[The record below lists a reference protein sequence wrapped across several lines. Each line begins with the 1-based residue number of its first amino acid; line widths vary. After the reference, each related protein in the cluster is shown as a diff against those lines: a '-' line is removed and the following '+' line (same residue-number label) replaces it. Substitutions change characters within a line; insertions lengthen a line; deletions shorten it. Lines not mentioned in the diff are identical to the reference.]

1 MLLKLVLSKIQNVKV
16 GAQAPEKKVRVPGT
30 MRHPWIFSGKN
41 VCLVQIGEVFDNFFE
56 TGEFDVIY
64 QSKVAS

>member
-1 MLLKLVLSKIQNVKV
+1 
-16 GAQAPEKKVRVPGT
+16 
-30 MRHPWIFSGKN
+30 
-41 VCLVQIGEVFDNFFE
+41 LVQIGEVFDNFFE